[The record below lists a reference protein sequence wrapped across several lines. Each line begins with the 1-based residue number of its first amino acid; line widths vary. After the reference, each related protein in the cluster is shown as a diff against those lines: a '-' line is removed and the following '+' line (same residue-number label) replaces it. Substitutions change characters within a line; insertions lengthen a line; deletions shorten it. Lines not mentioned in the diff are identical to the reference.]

1 MRQITSQIT
10 PQTTPIRI
18 VFVAFE
24 GMSLLDLSGPLE
36 AFGTVPLLPGRAA
49 NAPRYETHV
58 VSTEGGPVM
67 TCVGAALMTA
77 PLASLNGK
85 AIDTLIVPG
94 GPRSWEVIA
103 DARLLAWVK
112 ARAPK
117 CRRVA
122 SVCTGSFLL
131 AQAGLLKGKR
141 AATHWTHCGLLEDQY
156 PDVTVE
162 PDAIYVKDGNVWT
175 SAGVTTGIDLALA
188 MIEED
193 LGREVAMQIAR
204 ILVVYLRRTGGQSQ
218 YSVLLAAQTEADAD
232 RFAALERWI
241 AENLAED
248 LRVERLAEKAG
259 MSARHFARRY
269 AEARKM
275 TPARAVEAIRV
286 DAAKRALEES
296 DDRMPQIAK
305 RCGFSDEDQMRVAFA
320 RQVGISPV
328 AYRTRF
334 AA

>member
-1 MRQITSQIT
+1 M
-10 PQTTPIRI
+10 PQTTPLR
-18 VFVAFE
+18 VVLVAFE

-36 AFGTVPLLPGRAA
+36 AFRTVSLLPDRAGEKM
-49 NAPRYETHV
+49 PYETHV
-58 VSTEGGPVM
+58 VSTGGGPVM
-67 TCVGAALMTA
+67 TCAGVALMTA
-77 PLASLNGK
+77 PLKSLQGR

-94 GPRSWEVIA
+94 GPDVRGAVA
-103 DARLLAWVK
+103 DARLIQWVK

-122 SVCTGSFLL
+122 SVCTGSFVL
-131 AQAGLLKGKR
+131 AAAGLLKDKR
-141 AATHWTHCGLLEDQY
+141 AVTHWTHCNALQEQY
-156 PDVTVE
+156 PDIAVE
-162 PDAIYVKDGNVWT
+162 PDAIYVKDGHVWT

-193 LGREVAMQIAR
+193 LGREVAMLVAR

-218 YSVLLAAQTEADAD
+218 YSVLLAAQSEADAD
-232 RFAALERWI
+232 RFAVLERWI
-241 AENLAED
+241 AENLTED

-275 TPARAVEAIRV
+275 TPARVVEAIRV
-286 DAAKRALEES
+286 DAAKRALEET
-296 DDRMPQIAK
+296 DERMPQIAR

-320 RQVGISPV
+320 RQLGISPV
-328 AYRTRF
+328 AYRSRF

>member
-1 MRQITSQIT
+1 M
-10 PQTTPIRI
+10 PQTTSIRV
-18 VFVAFE
+18 VFVAFK

-36 AFGTVPLLPGRAA
+36 TFGTVPLLPGRAE
-49 NAPRYETHV
+49 NAPRYEVHV
-58 VSTEGGPVM
+58 VSAEGGPVM

-94 GPRSWEVIA
+94 GPNAREVIG

-131 AQAGLLKGKR
+131 AAAGLLKGKR
-141 AATHWTHCGLLEDQY
+141 AVTHWTHCGLLKEQH

-162 PDAIYVKDGNVWT
+162 PDAIFVKDGTVWT
-175 SAGVTTGIDLALA
+175 SAGITTGIDLALA

-218 YSVLLAAQTEADAD
+218 YSVLLAAQSEADAD
-232 RFAALERWI
+232 RFAALDRWI
-241 AENLAED
+241 AEHLTDD
-248 LRVERLAEKAG
+248 LRVDNLAQKAG
-259 MSARHFARRY
+259 MSARNFARRY

-286 DAAKRALEES
+286 DAAKRALEET
-296 DDRMPQIAK
+296 DERMGQIAR
-305 RCGFSDEDQMRVAFA
+305 RCGFSDEDQMRIAFA
-320 RQVGISPV
+320 RQVGISPG
-328 AYRTRF
+328 AYRMRF